1 MKLEDILFD
10 ERLDAETLHG
20 LYEDDYEHAEV
31 VFQQFV
37 KSAPLQML
45 EIDKNFTQS
54 TIDSFREKIHK
65 LKPVFSF
72 VGLTSLSNQA
82 AAIEERC
89 KTGSS
94 INEIES
100 EYQDFKNNF
109 STSLPVVEE
118 VLQKLKDEI

>member
-10 ERLDAETLHG
+10 ERLDAETLHN

-45 EIDKNFTQS
+45 EIDKNFAENTRD
-54 TIDSFREKIHK
+54 TFREKIHK

-72 VGLTSLSNQA
+72 VGLTGLSNQA
-82 AAIEERC
+82 AAIEEQC
-89 KTGSS
+89 KNGCS
-94 INEIES
+94 INEIEN
-100 EYQDFKNNF
+100 EYLDFKTNF
-109 STSLPVVEE
+109 SNSLPVVEE

>member
-1 MKLEDILFD
+1 MKLEEILFD
-10 ERLDAETLHG
+10 ERLDAEALHN

-45 EIDKNFTQS
+45 EIDKNFS
-54 TIDSFREKIHK
+54 DNTIEAFREKIHK

-72 VGLTSLSNQA
+72 VGLTILSNQA
-82 AAIEERC
+82 AAIEQQC
-89 KTGSS
+89 KNGCS
-94 INEIES
+94 ITDIENE
-100 EYQDFKNNF
+100 YLDFKNTF
-109 STSLPVVEE
+109 SNSLPVVEE